1 MYFFDWFSCLY
12 ENEYSSCLTLV
23 LGVVGLLLSFAYACL
38 LQSKKTYVALSL
50 LVSGYVGCAMATRN
64 SAMNAELGVTSL
76 VLVCGV
82 SLYMILALILWLEKR
97 RVRKSSALEREKYYA
112 LPERNNEYIRTR
124 LSAVFQDVG
133 GAEFIKK
140 PMETGYVKALL
151 CELQSMPLSSVERLQ
166 AEELQKRLYGYFRK
180 GHWSLQELRS
190 VNELC
195 GDLLKLRAK
204 YEVDSQRTPPST
216 F

>member
-1 MYFFDWFSCLY
+1 MYFLDWLGCLY
-12 ENEYSSCLTLV
+12 KNEYSSCLTLV
-23 LGVVGLLLSFAYACL
+23 LGVVGVLLSFACACL
-38 LQSKKTYVALSL
+38 LQSKKTYVALAL
-50 LVSGYVGCAMATRN
+50 LVSGYVGCAMA
-64 SAMNAELGVTSL
+64 SKPSEMNAGLGVTSL
-76 VLVCGV
+76 VLVCGA
-82 SLYMILALILWLEKR
+82 SLYMLLGLLLWLEKR
-97 RVRKSSALEREKYYA
+97 RVQKIAAFEKGKYYN
-112 LPERNNEYIRTR
+112 LPERNNGYIRTR
-124 LSAVFQDVG
+124 LNAVLQDMG
-133 GAEFIKK
+133 RAELFKK